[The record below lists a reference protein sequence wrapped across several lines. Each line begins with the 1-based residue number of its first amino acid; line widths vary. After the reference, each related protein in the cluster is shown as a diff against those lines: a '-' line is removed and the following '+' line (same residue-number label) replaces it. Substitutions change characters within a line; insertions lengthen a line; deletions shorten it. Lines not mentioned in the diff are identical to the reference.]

1 MDSACA
7 IGSPNT
13 YPLYSGFL
21 RWIKRHLAYAQL
33 RPGPSTFILKWPKWS
48 RFLKSLYGIII
59 VLLILNS
66 ARWDNE
72 CENCRI
78 IIVVSSAGKESFR

>member
-13 YPLYSGFL
+13 YPVHSGFL

-33 RPGPSTFILKWPKWS
+33 RPGPSTFILGQNG
-48 RFLKSLYGIII
+48 RVF
-59 VLLILNS
+59 
-66 ARWDNE
+66 
-72 CENCRI
+72 
-78 IIVVSSAGKESFR
+78 